1 MDIGNP
7 EMVIHHSQG
16 RSRVKAERCLSIT
29 RRVKYAREQEFPQ
42 TDYLLLGTKRS
53 LTMRALKVWMGVFKK
68 WGWASTGASLI
79 IVFSENIKVA
89 KTSTERDFEVSPVS
103 LILLI
108 LVSLDL

>member
-1 MDIGNP
+1 MDIGIP

-16 RSRVKAERCLSIT
+16 RARVKAERCLSIT

-42 TDYLLLGTKRS
+42 TDYLLVLGTRRS
-53 LTMRALKVWMGVFKK
+53 LTMQALKVWMGVFKK

-89 KTSTERDFEVSPVS
+89 KTSTEMSFEVSPVS

-108 LVSLDL
+108 LVSL

>member
-1 MDIGNP
+1 MDNGNP
-7 EMVIHHSQG
+7 EMVNHHSQG
-16 RSRVKAERCLSIT
+16 RVRVKAERCLSTT
-29 RRVKYAREQEFPQ
+29 RRVRCAREQEFLQ
-42 TDYLLLGTKRS
+42 TDYLLVGTNRS
-53 LTMRALKVWMGVFKK
+53 LTMQALKVWMGVFKK

-108 LVSLDL
+108 LVSL

>member
-1 MDIGNP
+1 MDIGIP
-7 EMVIHHSQG
+7 GMVLHHSQG
-16 RSRVKAERCLSIT
+16 RARVKEERCLSTT
-29 RRVKYAREQEFPQ
+29 RRVRCAREQEFLQ
-42 TDYLLLGTKRS
+42 TDYLLVGTNRS
-53 LTMRALKVWMGVFKK
+53 LTMQALKVWMGVFKK

-108 LVSLDL
+108 LVSL